1 MSQPIHQEITF
12 AATPTKVYDALI
24 RTEEHSRFTGSPASL
39 SPDDGG
45 AFSCY
50 GGQILGR
57 QIELIPGERIVQAW
71 RVAAWDAGVYSLVRI
86 ELSAEG
92 EGTRLVLD
100 HSGVGEDFVEHID
113 AGWHERYWKPLRAFL
128 EA

>member
-1 MSQPIHQEITF
+1 MSQPIHQEISF
-12 AATPTKVYDALI
+12 AAPPSKVYESLI
-24 RTEEHSRFTGSPASL
+24 QSAEHSRFTGSEAVL
-39 SPDDGG
+39 SAEDGG

-57 QIELIPGERIVQAW
+57 QIELVPGQRIVQAW

-92 EGTRLVLD
+92 EGTQLVLE
-100 HSGVGEDFVEHID
+100 HSGVAEAFREHID
-113 AGWHERYWKPLRAFL
+113 AGWHERYWKPLRTFL
-128 EA
+128 ES